1 MHPWFNKGILSKIR
15 VTWQPPPISNSIS
28 PRSLACPSLCPAL
41 HTWPGP
47 GLTSLSPEPG
57 RAGAGAGVTPPTL
70 RGSDT
75 RSRLWLGSVISYL
88 PDTERSTCEHG
99 WRDHLDGNS
108 DIWDKL
114 KKEISSFYQWPP
126 PLEGYKLLKNVP
138 WLSILCAI
146 IRIKVCAF
154 ATRFIIFYWI
164 KLIFQM
170 LFQWKL
176 KWHQIC
182 SCQHNFVK

>member
-1 MHPWFNKGILSKIR
+1 MVQQGNFIKDKSDMTTPSNLEFNIPP
-15 VTWQPPPISNSIS
+15 VT
-28 PRSLACPSLCPAL
+28 RL
-41 HTWPGP
+41 
-47 GLTSLSPEPG
+47 SLSVSRTAHMARAHLSLTGAGPG

-146 IRIKVCAF
+146 IRIKVVCN
-154 ATRFIIFYWI
+154 
-164 KLIFQM
+164 K
-170 LFQWKL
+170 
-176 KWHQIC
+176 
-182 SCQHNFVK
+182 